1 MGRVLRVKRPCPW
14 AGWGGMLGVS
24 LCYVPVGGETEEE
37 KIYVDI
43 LENEIMDRRLSLA
56 KICYSSEFVSLLFC
70 GAVTVD

>member
-1 MGRVLRVKRPCPW
+1 MLRVKRPCPW

-24 LCYVPVGGETEEE
+24 LCCVPVGGETEEE

-56 KICYSSEFVSLLFC
+56 KICYSSEFVSLMFC